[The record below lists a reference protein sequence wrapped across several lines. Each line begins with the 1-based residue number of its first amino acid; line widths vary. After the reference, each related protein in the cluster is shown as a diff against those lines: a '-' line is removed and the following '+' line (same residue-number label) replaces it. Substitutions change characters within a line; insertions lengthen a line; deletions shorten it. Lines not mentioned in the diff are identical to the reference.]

1 MTAARPIGDPGA
13 GEDRALAARLAAG
26 DGAALDWAY
35 RRHGGDCYSLAR
47 RILGDDRLAQDV
59 VRDVFLAI
67 WREPG
72 RYDAARGTLGTWL
85 LALTHTRAVETVRRE
100 ENLHRR
106 GSSARVLEFTDVTEP
121 TGSDEVWVGLRRE
134 RVRAVLRAL
143 PAAHREA
150 VALAYFGGYTQREI
164 AALTQ
169 QPLAAVKAAMV
180 LGVRQLQESLRGLGP
195 SERAPTRD
203 HGAVS

>member
-13 GEDRALAARLAAG
+13 GEDRALIARLAAG
-26 DGAALDWAY
+26 DGEALEWAY
-35 RRHGGDCYSLAR
+35 RRHGRDCYSLAR
-47 RILGDDRLAQDV
+47 RILGDDKLAQEV
-59 VRDVFLAI
+59 VREAFLAI

-85 LALTHTRAVETVRRE
+85 LALTHTRAVEEVRRE
-100 ENLHRR
+100 ENLRRRR
-106 GSSARVLEFTDVTEP
+106 GSPRVLEFDDVSEP
-121 TGSDEVWVGLRRE
+121 AGGDEVWVGLRRE
-134 RVRAVLRAL
+134 RVRATLRAL

-169 QPLAAVKAAMV
+169 QPLGAVKAAMA
-180 LGVRQLQESLRGLGP
+180 LGVRQLRESLRGLGA
-195 SERAPTRD
+195 SEQAPTRD